1 MTDIFIIGLSSI
13 ALVSLLVYA
22 SIHFDCRYKHD
33 FYESIYK
40 K

>member
-1 MTDIFIIGLSSI
+1 MMDIFIIGLSSI
-13 ALVSLLVYA
+13 VLVSLLAYA

-33 FYESIYK
+33 FYESTYK